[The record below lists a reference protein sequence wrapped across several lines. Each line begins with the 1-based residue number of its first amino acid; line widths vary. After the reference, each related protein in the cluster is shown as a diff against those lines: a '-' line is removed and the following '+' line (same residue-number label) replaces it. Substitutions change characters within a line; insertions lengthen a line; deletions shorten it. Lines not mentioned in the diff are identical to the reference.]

1 MDDRSSHTRSHTRSD
16 FRDATRGASPLP
28 VALNH
33 IHLTAEDPE
42 AEMRFL
48 VEALGFKRDPSLPGF
63 VWLGNLQLAV
73 GKGEPV
79 KTPRFHLGFRMDS
92 QDQVDGL
99 RAQLLELGVEVSE
112 PFANGSYYSCYLNSP
127 GGYGF
132 EVYADAGIPALGAPT
147 D

>member
-1 MDDRSSHTRSHTRSD
+1 MDDRSLHTRSHTRD
-16 FRDATRGASPLP
+16 GAGANAPSPLP
-28 VALNH
+28 RALNH

-42 AEMRFL
+42 AEMGFL
-48 VEALGFKRDPSLPGF
+48 VEALGFKRDPTLPGF

-79 KTPRFHLGFRMDS
+79 KNSRFHLGFRMDS
-92 QDQVDGL
+92 QGHVDAL
-99 RAQLLELGVEVSE
+99 RTRQLDCGVEVTE

-132 EVYADAGIPALGAPT
+132 EVYADAGIPALGTPAE
-147 D
+147 

>member
-16 FRDATRGASPLP
+16 SRSTNSLP

-48 VEALGFKRDPSLPGF
+48 VDVLGFKRDPSLPGF

-79 KTPRFHLGFRMDS
+79 KTSRFHLGFRMDS
-92 QDQVDGL
+92 QDHVDGL
-99 RAQLLELGVEVSE
+99 RARLLEHGVEVSE
-112 PFANGSYYSCYLNSP
+112 PFANGSYYSCHLSSP

-132 EVYADAGIPALGAPT
+132 EVYADAGIPALGAPAN
-147 D
+147 